1 MSFNFDLTLRAV
13 VVNLI
18 ATNDGRI
25 PLTHGALAHAA
36 FLDLVRAADPDLASR
51 LHDRNAR
58 QPFTLSPL
66 RDLPPPRPD
75 GRGYHL
81 QSGRR
86 ASLRLTLL
94 NPDLFAA
101 FLQRLLV
108 VGPRLRLHLGD
119 VAFAVESVLG
129 APGSH
134 PWAGYTTTGELR
146 SRAGTEPCI
155 HMVFA
160 SPTAVNLGAR
170 GPAKQRL
177 ELIPNPQHVF
187 AALRSAWN
195 QLTGDAL
202 PPAFEQWVADYVF
215 VREVRNWRTVIYQLK
230 RGAYP
235 GGYGDVTFEA
245 LDKNSPYVR
254 LLNLLADFAFYSGV
268 GTKTTMGMGQ
278 ARRI

>member
-25 PLTHGALAHAA
+25 PLTPGALAHAA

-119 VAFAVESVLG
+119 VAFAVGEHI
-129 APGSH
+129 APKGRQRYAVADT
-134 PWAGYTTTGELR
+134 AGER
-146 SRAGTEPCI
+146 RRRAGT
-155 HMVFA
+155 
-160 SPTAVNLGAR
+160 
-170 GPAKQRL
+170 
-177 ELIPNPQHVF
+177 
-187 AALRSAWN
+187 
-195 QLTGDAL
+195 
-202 PPAFEQWVADYVF
+202 
-215 VREVRNWRTVIYQLK
+215 
-230 RGAYP
+230 
-235 GGYGDVTFEA
+235 
-245 LDKNSPYVR
+245 
-254 LLNLLADFAFYSGV
+254 
-268 GTKTTMGMGQ
+268 GT
-278 ARRI
+278 